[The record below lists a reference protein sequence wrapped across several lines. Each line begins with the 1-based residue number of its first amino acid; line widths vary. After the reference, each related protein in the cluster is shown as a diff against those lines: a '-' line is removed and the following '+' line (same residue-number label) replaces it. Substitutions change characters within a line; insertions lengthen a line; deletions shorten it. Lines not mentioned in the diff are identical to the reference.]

1 MADNSSTFTVERST
15 TISAPASEVH
25 ARRANFHNW
34 VDWSPWEGIDPNL
47 QRAYSG
53 PESGVGAAYAW
64 KGARKVGEGNMTI
77 TDSRPERIALDLN
90 FLKPFKASNVT
101 VFALV
106 DDAAGTKVTW
116 TMTGRKT
123 FMSKIMGVFMSM
135 DKLVGKDFD
144 KGLAALKRVVEDG

>member
-15 TISAPASEVH
+15 TINAPASEVH
-25 ARRANFHNW
+25 ARIDNFHDW

-47 QRAYSG
+47 QRTYSG
-53 PESGVGAAYAW
+53 PEAGVGAAYAW

-77 TDSRPERIALDLN
+77 TDLRPERIALDLN

-101 VFALV
+101 VFTLLG
-106 DDAAGTKVTW
+106 DAAGTKVTW

-144 KGLAALKRVVEDG
+144 KGLATLKRVVENG